1 VFTFLSDYV
10 ILRGYTSVNAENVG
24 DFREFFKRKKNFIK
38 YFKNIRACQAIFKL
52 YSIIFLSKNIE
63 K

>member
-1 VFTFLSDYV
+1 MWVIFGNFLK
-10 ILRGYTSVNAENVG
+10 E
-24 DFREFFKRKKNFIK
+24 KNFIK
-38 YFKNIRACQAIFKL
+38 YFKNIRAYQAIFKL